1 MTPGSN
7 PRLRDSSV
15 RLHHRAVVV
24 AAMGG
29 DSGGP
34 FSSSGN
40 GGSGG
45 YNSSF
50 GNNNDASGGMDSAGG
65 SNSKRLGSLVRQLS
79 IDQFENEARR
89 IGTPEF
95 GNGGG
100 TNSPGYA
107 NGGTPQRFAREQ
119 RASNLGHVPAH
130 KTVLSALLNPTSWEA
145 PPNRAFFMN
154 AAQIDEL
161 CDAAEA
167 VFKSENTVE
176 ITSSSH

>member
-1 MTPGSN
+1 MNETAQLRLATNATAEAAAAMELVSQRRLQSLAADSPDQDSPTDSRDSKGSLRTPQNRRMTPGSN

-24 AAMGG
+24 AAMG

-34 FSSSGN
+34 FSGSGN

-50 GNNNDASGGMDSAGG
+50 GNNTSGGMDSAGG

-89 IGTPEF
+89 IGTPDF
-95 GNGGG
+95 GNGGA
-100 TNSPGYA
+100 NSPG
-107 NGGTPQRFAREQ
+107 
-119 RASNLGHVPAH
+119 
-130 KTVLSALLNPTSWEA
+130 LSL
-145 PPNRAFFMN
+145 
-154 AAQIDEL
+154 IH
-161 CDAAEA
+161 
-167 VFKSENTVE
+167 
-176 ITSSSH
+176 I